1 MCVFFGEVQKQGVS
15 AWSDKETWTMG
26 EGWFGMWYQNSS
38 KISHFRNYARNLPSN
53 SMVIRGVRGRGPIMD
68 WPLLLFYDVT
78 MYTKTLGQGEIAS
91 QTSWT
96 DTACCLSEKGRLTQS
111 SVNFIHLFQLFGDP
125 DMMKTEGWWSN
136 KENPQRTAFAGVTN
150 DWPVNKKKKKVSRHL
165 FHQGLSLEIL
175 NLSVVILYNGL
186 SH

>member
-1 MCVFFGEVQKQGVS
+1 MRVVWNVVQNISSPRYLISGTTLVICPAT
-15 AWSDKETWTMG
+15 AWRFVESEDKHWGQRTWANHGLTYT
-26 EGWFGMWYQNSS
+26 F
-38 KISHFRNYARNLPSN
+38 
-53 SMVIRGVRGRGPIMD
+53 V
-68 WPLLLFYDVT
+68 LLFYDMS